1 MSIYGQ
7 PEQHR
12 RPEAAGPLF
21 LKPSPPPA
29 NSPLPFSQLSPP
41 VTKSS
46 SPNYWN
52 TSTTEEALN
61 ATLTI
66 RILVHGKD
74 ADSDIGK
81 ERKSVKILE
90 KSGAH
95 INISEGNC
103 PGIIITLAG
112 STDAI
117 IKAFTIVTDKLKKV
131 ISISTT
137 NSTAARRPSV
147 SLQLVVPASQCR
159 SL

>member
-1 MSIYGQ
+1 M
-7 PEQHR
+7 
-12 RPEAAGPLF
+12 
-21 LKPSPPPA
+21 
-29 NSPLPFSQLSPP
+29 
-41 VTKSS
+41 
-46 SPNYWN
+46 
-52 TSTTEEALN
+52 
-61 ATLTI
+61 
-66 RILVHGKD
+66 HGKD